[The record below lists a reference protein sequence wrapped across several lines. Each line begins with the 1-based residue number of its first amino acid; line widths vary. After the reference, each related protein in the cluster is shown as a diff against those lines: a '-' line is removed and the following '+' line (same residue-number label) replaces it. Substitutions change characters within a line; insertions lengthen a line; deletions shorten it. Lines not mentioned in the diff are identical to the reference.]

1 MSSKDMFRKEQ
12 RFSFRKFSFGLAS
25 AVIANVIFG
34 GAIASS
40 PVVHA
45 NTTTE
50 TAAVAT
56 SERIASIP
64 YTVNIVDQTGKV
76 VETKEK
82 KVLVYTVETIA
93 TATEYL
99 TADLVPEG
107 YAIVSGLGE
116 VTLTENAE
124 NVFTVK
130 VDKIAPEAVAT
141 TTTAESATSETATAA
156 ATPEPA
162 SLTATQPTPVTSEVA
177 EAEVAPTTSEE
188 SAKPTERTVYLSYIT
203 HYVNEANET
212 VDRTGHLVA
221 VTTTDDT
228 AKTQVTVSASENM
241 PSGWELVQDK
251 AKVVVQ
257 LVENQTNIL
266 VFAVTKKSKEEEIAE
281 SQLSNRD
288 VLMRLSLE
296 ADLLADEALR
306 QVAKEQAGNTAL
318 EAAANETKAV
328 AATANEVL
336 ANTAATE
343 AELDDQID
351 TVRTSTQNLAAEM
364 LKVDADGVLTAQLN
378 TTQVS
383 RPANYQEIG
392 TEAGAFHPDKPNL
405 TRYLFIFGTS
415 EGTTEDANGAT
426 GTAPVADK
434 TNASRALVPEGT
446 ITNIVYNDGTSNLTN
461 GTLGSNLTMGTD
473 GKLSG
478 SYNHT
483 AGGAYTRKLLVT
495 TDTGTH
501 TSNNFTTYAYTDQ
514 ASSEPVKKLEGVALT
529 VDDIFGN
536 EAKGIPSK
544 MAIATTS
551 AAFQNAGKNIPTV
564 PESEYTRTI
573 VGYRTVTE
581 DAFGEVTPG
590 VFVEQT
596 DLAQFPTNKDYQ
608 VKVQTTNVYG
618 QTIYNWVNVDY
629 DLKASMPTIGVD
641 PGTTVKNGDNRQL
654 EALFVFGN
662 VTGTTEAVST
672 SGSGT
677 APDFDTAKA
686 TKSFLA
692 TDPETEAA
700 KAAIEEINAN
710 TSKSEEEK
718 AAALAKQ
725 EAKKETVTISY
736 GVPGNVTEYVAG
748 NPDSVKINNRANN
761 PISAPVDSLGH
772 QSKQELLLDVEGKLT
787 GEFPYAPGGFYS
799 RVVKMTDT
807 AGNVSYSNPFFV
819 ISYTDKLI
827 DDTPVAVNQGTV
839 LTENNIFGKLTI
851 DTTSGSTG
859 TNQSLTVPESEY
871 TRAIVG
877 YRTVDGTT
885 KGELVEQTDLT
896 QFPTDKDLEV
906 KVQTTNPY
914 GQTIYNWVK
923 VDYNLKPKVEIV
935 DAVGGETKTVYVFSK
950 NNDRTEN
957 SEGVTGTNVAFD
969 KNKATKA
976 LVNITDDGQVTAIS
990 YTDGKSAVSDLV
1002 TNDKIP
1008 NAVIDTDGFFNGDVD
1023 ALAGGSVTRVVK
1035 VTDNANVVGD
1045 SPRFRIFP
1053 FSDTVPA
1060 DVTPVSLVKGTRPA
1074 LEEITAKMV
1083 IDSNSGYPNNAKV
1096 EIPKDAYTRTVVGYR
1111 LDGSQDTVAVDSVE
1125 KLPTEGSYK
1134 VRVKTS
1140 NAYGQEIY
1148 NWVPVSHYKLEEV
1161 SRDIVTKYTDFESP
1175 IHAIIELGSSGTVG
1189 TVKLEG
1195 DRPADFNIA
1204 NFNLKADEAAKLA
1217 ERNLEFVKADSLG
1230 TDGTVGTIR
1239 PKDGGKVEYTGS
1251 GNLDYVFEYTYQVNN
1266 ENKTSNLTYTIL
1278 YTDTQKP
1285 IMTPKSE
1292 YIRFVDE
1299 EYKISVPG
1307 TDNAFLSTE
1316 KINGSLSVL
1325 KDGESGKV
1333 SPGLGTNTA
1342 IASELDPKGVD
1353 VSGGVDNQGGNSTM
1367 FNVNITGTAP
1377 SAEGTGTYNLR
1388 VGENNYPAGPNVER
1402 VDGKVPENV
1411 GLTPVTVTFVK
1422 RAAMTTPVAVV
1433 DPANLTADEKAA
1445 VIAQL
1450 KKDNADNEKL
1460 NALPDTAFTV
1470 NADGTVSVDYSAGN
1484 TGVDAVTDKVA
1495 NATVKLAD
1503 EQKKAK
1509 DAIDTKLA
1517 EEKAAIE
1524 AKRDEAIAEINNTP
1538 GLTDDQKKAATDAVT
1553 NTANDALTDLQTAA
1567 DDAKK
1572 AIDTET
1578 TVAGINDAK
1587 TAGEK
1592 ALDDA
1597 KAVGEA
1603 AINLTKDKELAKADV
1618 DNQAKTAIEA
1628 IKNNPN
1634 LDATEQ
1640 APYIEAI
1647 EKAAEEQKAAIDKA
1661 KDTAGITDAVNA
1673 AEKVNEEQQLAA
1685 AKEDAKDKIAEE
1697 AAAAKDAIDDNP
1709 NLSDVEKTAAKN
1721 AVDTEVAKAND
1732 AIDKATTPETV
1743 QAAEDNGVK
1752 AIDAEELVAAKQD
1765 AKNKI
1770 AEDVKAAK
1778 DAIDKDPNL
1787 SEDEKK
1793 GFKDAVD
1800 TEAAK
1805 AVADI
1810 EKATTPAEAQ
1820 TAEEAGTAAIAEDV
1834 LDAAKQDAKN
1844 KIAEDVKAA
1853 KDAIDKNPNLSKEEK
1868 QTFKDAVDDAAK
1880 TANDAIDKATT
1891 PETVQTAEDNGVKAI
1906 DAKELAAAKQDAK
1919 NKIAEDVKAA
1929 KEAIDNNP
1937 NLSKEEKQTFKDAV
1951 DDAAKT
1957 ANDAIDKATTPETVQ
1972 TAEDNGVNAIDAK
1985 ELAAAKQDAKNKIAE
2000 DVKAAKDAID
2010 NNPNLSKEEKQ
2021 TFKDAVDDAAK
2032 TANGEIDKATTPETV
2047 QTAEDNGVK
2056 AIDAKELDAAK
2067 QDAKNKIAKDVE
2079 AAKDAIDKNPNLS
2092 EDEKQGFKDA
2102 VDVAAQTANGEID
2115 KATTPETVQTAEDNG
2130 VKAIDAK
2137 ELAAAKQ
2144 DAKNKIAEEA
2154 AAAKD
2159 AIDKNP
2165 NLSEDE
2171 KRTFKDAVDK
2181 AAQTANDAIDKA
2193 TTPAEVQTAEDN
2205 GVKAI
2210 DAKELDA
2217 AKQDAKNKI
2226 AKDVEAANA
2235 AIESNPNLS
2244 EKEIADAKAEVAKA
2258 AEDANKAI
2266 AAATT
2271 PETAQAAEETGTKEI
2286 AADVLD
2292 AAKQDAKNKIAKDLA
2307 TVEAAIDANSNLSE
2321 DEKKAAKLAAQ
2332 AKAADA
2338 VTNIEK
2344 ATTPAAV
2351 QTLEDAAVKELA
2363 NIEIKAAY
2371 DDAVKAI
2378 EAADNL
2384 STAAKSQALDD
2395 LKKARQAAEKAITD
2409 ATTADEVATAALAGV
2424 KSLAKVE
2431 AKAAADDAKAAIAQ
2445 NSNLTDDEKK
2455 VYTDAIDKALKAT
2468 ETKIDDAT
2476 DADTV
2481 DAETVL
2487 AQKDI
2492 AKQEVAAATADAVKG
2507 IEANTNLTDAK
2518 KDEYKATVT
2527 TAAEK
2532 AEKAITDATTA
2543 ADIQSKTFDATQDV
2557 AKEEVKADAAD
2568 AIAGI
2573 KANDNLS
2580 DTAKEEAIAAIEKAR
2595 NTTLENIENAKTAA
2609 AVDTATL
2616 DAEKA
2621 NAKAEIKAA
2630 ADDAKKA
2637 IDENANLPVS
2647 EKNALKLAIDAEVA
2661 ATNLEIDDAKT
2672 AEEID
2677 AATLA
2682 TEKSIAKAE
2691 VKAAAEDAL
2700 RAIDENA
2707 NLTDDEKAAAKAKV
2721 YVELSK
2727 AEKAIDKATT
2737 ADAID
2742 NATLVGEKAF
2752 ATAELEAAADDA
2764 KKAID
2769 ANTHL
2774 TDDQKQAAKD
2784 AVDAELAKA
2793 KEAVVAAKT
2802 ADEVDAATLVGE
2814 KAIAK
2819 EEIKAAADD
2828 AKKAIDANSNLT
2840 DDEKAAAK
2848 AAVDTEVAKA
2858 NEAIDKAATADA
2870 VDTATLVGEK
2880 AVAKEEL
2887 KAAADDA
2894 KKAIDENANLTPEE
2908 KAAAKKA
2915 VDDEVAKAEKAI
2927 DAATKAEEVDTATL
2941 AGEKAVAKEEV
2952 KAAAEDAKAAI
2963 DANDNLT
2970 PEEKAAAK
2978 AAVDAEVAK
2987 ANDAID
2993 AATKA
2998 DEVDAATLAGEKAVA
3013 KEELKAA
3020 AEDAKAAIDAN
3031 DNLTPEEKAA
3041 AKDAVD
3047 AEVAKANDAID
3058 AATSAEEVDTATLAG
3073 EKAVA
3078 KEELKAAAEDAK
3090 KAIDANPNLSDA
3102 EKQAAKDAV
3111 DASAAAANKAIDGST
3126 SSVEVQAAKDK
3137 GNAAIAENVL
3147 DAAKQGAKNK
3157 LMEEADKAKAA
3168 IDANPNL
3175 TPEEK
3180 AAAKAE
3186 IDKAV
3191 EEAIIAINGAGTHHA
3206 LGEIKLPLSALIKP
3220 VVTVTPVLDPNNLT
3234 EEEIARIKALLEE
3247 NNTFP
3252 EGTEIIVSKDASVSI
3267 KYPDGTIDLVLP
3279 AEVVKQADTTAP
3291 AITDDAK
3298 GNIVVAPSE
3307 EAVELV
3313 VTYVDNN
3320 GKAQLVIVT
3329 KGADGKWTTTDKV
3342 VIVDPVTGQ
3351 VIIPGS
3357 AIKPGTVVTAY
3368 SKDMAG
3374 NVSDL
3379 NSAEVEAVD
3388 ANNPAA
3394 GVKVKSVTSTSNANK
3409 STKKAKQLPN
3419 TGEKA
3424 TSATSLG
3431 LAVLGMGLALF
3442 AAKRKKDEEEA

>member
-1 MSSKDMFRKEQ
+1 MFRKEQ

-34 GAIASS
+34 GAIANT

-64 YTVNIVDQTGKV
+64 YTVNIVDQAGKV

-116 VTLTENAE
+116 VTLTEKADNI
-124 NVFTVK
+124 FTVK
-130 VDKIAPEAVAT
+130 VDKIAPEAAAP
-141 TTTAESATSETATAA
+141 TTTAESATSETSTAA

-177 EAEVAPTTSEE
+177 EAEVAPTTPEE
-188 SAKPTERTVYLSYIT
+188 SAKPTERTAYLSYIT

-221 VTTTDDT
+221 VTTTDET

-266 VFAVTKKSKEEEIAE
+266 VFAVTKKSKEEEIAA
-281 SQLSNRD
+281 SQLSNKD
-288 VLMRLSLE
+288 VLEQVLSEGVLLSNDAARLLE
-296 ADLLADEALR
+296 TS
-306 QVAKEQAGNTAL
+306 QAGNTGL
-318 EAAANETKAV
+318 EVATNNTKAV
-328 AATANEVL
+328 L
-336 ANTAATE
+336 KE
-343 AELDDQID
+343 AIQVFDEP
-351 TVRTSTQNLAAEM
+351 TSTQEQ
-364 LKVDADGVLTAQLN
+364 VDAQTELVRAASKTLADELLKFDEDGVLTAMLDATANGITITTSSKGKVRPKYADHIRDFATNNSQQSYNDQDFFFGLIGKELTEQDSQIRATAQASDGSTLPVSLVGGGWQEIPEGDRYGLNINNSGVIYGTTTIKEAGNTFSWRFKASSGSDSAGSQFTFVPYTVVKTDEEPVRKGVTQGVTADEILAKVKSDVTRGDGSKQGPLNATFEEYFN
-378 TTQVS
+378 TT
-383 RPANYQEIG
+383 
-392 TEAGAFHPDKPNL
+392 L
-405 TRYLFIFGTS
+405 TAR
-415 EGTTEDANGAT
+415 AT
-426 GTAPVADK
+426 GTS
-434 TNASRALVPEGT
+434 T
-446 ITNIVYNDGTSNLTN
+446 
-461 GTLGSNLTMGTD
+461 
-473 GKLSG
+473 
-478 SYNHT
+478 
-483 AGGAYTRKLLVT
+483 
-495 TDTGTH
+495 
-501 TSNNFTTYAYTDQ
+501 
-514 ASSEPVKKLEGVALT
+514 
-529 VDDIFGN
+529 
-536 EAKGIPSK
+536 
-544 MAIATTS
+544 
-551 AAFQNAGKNIPTV
+551 
-564 PESEYTRTI
+564 
-573 VGYRTVTE
+573 TVTE
-581 DAFGEVTPG
+581 DAKNGKQIWHEIVGNIPTTAGEHTVT
-590 VFVEQT
+590 VRS
-596 DLAQFPTNKDYQ
+596 
-608 VKVQTTNVYG
+608 TNVHG
-618 QTIYNWVNVDY
+618 QTI
-629 DLKASMPTIGVD
+629 
-641 PGTTVKNGDNRQL
+641 
-654 EALFVFGN
+654 
-662 VTGTTEAVST
+662 
-672 SGSGT
+672 
-677 APDFDTAKA
+677 DTAVVVDLYD
-686 TKSFLA
+686 F
-692 TDPETEAA
+692 
-700 KAAIEEINAN
+700 
-710 TSKSEEEK
+710 
-718 AAALAKQ
+718 
-725 EAKKETVTISY
+725 EAK
-736 GVPGNVTEYVAG
+736 
-748 NPDSVKINNRANN
+748 DRA
-761 PISAPVDSLGH
+761 
-772 QSKQELLLDVEGKLT
+772 
-787 GEFPYAPGGFYS
+787 
-799 RVVKMTDT
+799 
-807 AGNVSYSNPFFV
+807 
-819 ISYTDKLI
+819 
-827 DDTPVAVNQGTV
+827 
-839 LTENNIFGKLTI
+839 
-851 DTTSGSTG
+851 
-859 TNQSLTVPESEY
+859 
-871 TRAIVG
+871 
-877 YRTVDGTT
+877 
-885 KGELVEQTDLT
+885 
-896 QFPTDKDLEV
+896 EV
-906 KVQTTNPY
+906 
-914 GQTIYNWVK
+914 
-923 VDYNLKPKVEIV
+923 
-935 DAVGGETKTVYVFSK
+935 
-950 NNDRTEN
+950 R
-957 SEGVTGTNVAFD
+957 
-969 KNKATKA
+969 
-976 LVNITDDGQVTAIS
+976 
-990 YTDGKSAVSDLV
+990 
-1002 TNDKIP
+1002 
-1008 NAVIDTDGFFNGDVD
+1008 
-1023 ALAGGSVTRVVK
+1023 
-1035 VTDNANVVGD
+1035 
-1045 SPRFRIFP
+1045 
-1053 FSDTVPA
+1053 
-1060 DVTPVSLVKGTRPA
+1060 
-1074 LEEITAKMV
+1074 
-1083 IDSNSGYPNNAKV
+1083 
-1096 EIPKDAYTRTVVGYR
+1096 
-1111 LDGSQDTVAVDSVE
+1111 
-1125 KLPTEGSYK
+1125 
-1134 VRVKTS
+1134 
-1140 NAYGQEIY
+1140 
-1148 NWVPVSHYKLEEV
+1148 
-1161 SRDIVTKYTDFESP
+1161 KYTDWDKP
-1175 IHAIIELGSSGTVG
+1175 IHAIIEIGKTGEEAAV
-1189 TVKLEG
+1189 VLENIP
-1195 DRPADFNIA
+1195 DDFQIENFNIT
-1204 NFNLKADEAAKLA
+1204 DEAATKLA
-1217 ERNLEFVKADSLG
+1217 ERNLEFVKNAQVEDKAD
-1230 TDGTVGTIR
+1230 TVDNKKDGIVGYIR
-1239 PKDGGKVEYTGS
+1239 PKAAYGNVATYTGS
-1251 GNLDYVFEYTYQVNN
+1251 SNIAYKFKYKNLNDATADETND
-1266 ENKTSNLTYTIL
+1266 ELSYTIL
-1278 YTDTQKP
+1278 FIDTQKP
-1285 IMTPKSE
+1285 VVTPKSE
-1292 YIRFVDE
+1292 YIRFVNE
-1299 EYKISVPG
+1299 AYTISVPG
-1307 TDNAFLSTE
+1307 TDNAYLNTA

-1325 KDGESGKV
+1325 KDGETGKV
-1333 SPGLGTNTA
+1333 SPGLGTGTN
-1342 IASELDPKGVD
+1342 IASELDPTGKG
-1353 VSGGVDNQGGNSTM
+1353 NQGDNSTK

-1388 VGENNYPAGPNVER
+1388 VGENNYPAGPDVER
-1402 VDGKVPENV
+1402 VDGKKPENV
-1411 GLTPVTVTFVK
+1411 GLTPIKVTFVK
-1422 RAAMTTPVAVV
+1422 CAAVTTPVAVV
-1433 DPANLTADEKAA
+1433 DPANLTTEEKAA

-1450 KKDNADNEKL
+1450 KKDNADNQRL
-1460 NALPDTAFTV
+1460 QDLPDSAFTV
-1470 NADGTVSVDYSAGN
+1470 NPDGTVSVDYSAGN

-1597 KAVGEA
+1597 TAKGEA
-1603 AINLTKDKELAKADV
+1603 AIELTKEKELAKADV

-1673 AEKVNEEQQLAA
+1673 AEKVNEEQKLAA

-1697 AAAAKDAIDDNP
+1697 AAAAKEAIDNNP
-1709 NLSDVEKTAAKN
+1709 NLSGAEKTAAKD

-1810 EKATTPAEAQ
+1810 EKATTPADAQ

-1844 KIAEDVKAA
+1844 KID
-1853 KDAIDKNPNLSKEEK
+1853 
-1868 QTFKDAVDDAAK
+1868 
-1880 TANDAIDKATT
+1880 
-1891 PETVQTAEDNGVKAI
+1891 
-1906 DAKELAAAKQDAK
+1906 
-1919 NKIAEDVKAA
+1919 
-1929 KEAIDNNP
+1929 
-1937 NLSKEEKQTFKDAV
+1937 
-1951 DDAAKT
+1951 
-1957 ANDAIDKATTPETVQ
+1957 
-1972 TAEDNGVNAIDAK
+1972 
-1985 ELAAAKQDAKNKIAE
+1985 
-2000 DVKAAKDAID
+2000 
-2010 NNPNLSKEEKQ
+2010 
-2021 TFKDAVDDAAK
+2021 
-2032 TANGEIDKATTPETV
+2032 
-2047 QTAEDNGVK
+2047 
-2056 AIDAKELDAAK
+2056 
-2067 QDAKNKIAKDVE
+2067 
-2079 AAKDAIDKNPNLS
+2079 
-2092 EDEKQGFKDA
+2092 
-2102 VDVAAQTANGEID
+2102 
-2115 KATTPETVQTAEDNG
+2115 
-2130 VKAIDAK
+2130 
-2137 ELAAAKQ
+2137 
-2144 DAKNKIAEEA
+2144 
-2154 AAAKD
+2154 
-2159 AIDKNP
+2159 
-2165 NLSEDE
+2165 
-2171 KRTFKDAVDK
+2171 
-2181 AAQTANDAIDKA
+2181 
-2193 TTPAEVQTAEDN
+2193 
-2205 GVKAI
+2205 
-2210 DAKELDA
+2210 
-2217 AKQDAKNKI
+2217 
-2226 AKDVEAANA
+2226 KDVEAANA

-2244 EKEIADAKAEVAKA
+2244 EDEKKGFKDAVGAEAAKAVADIEK
-2258 AEDANKAI
+2258 
-2266 AAATT
+2266 ATT
-2271 PETAQAAEETGTKEI
+2271 PEAAQAAEEAGTAAI
-2286 AADVLD
+2286 AEDVLD

-2321 DEKKAAKLAAQ
+2321 DEKKAAKLEAQ
-2332 AKAADA
+2332 AKEAEA
-2338 VTNIEK
+2338 VANIEK
-2344 ATTPAAV
+2344 ATTPEAV
-2351 QTLEDAAVKELA
+2351 QTLEDAAVKDLA

-2384 STAAKSQALDD
+2384 STAAKTQALED
-2395 LKKARQAAEKAITD
+2395 LKKARQAAEDAIKT
-2409 ATTADEVATAALAGV
+2409 ASTADEVAKGALDGL
-2424 KSLAKVE
+2424 KSIAKVE

-2445 NSNLTDDEKK
+2445 NSNLTDAEKK
-2455 VYTDAIDKALKAT
+2455 VYTDAIDEALKDT
-2468 ETKIDDAT
+2468 ETKIDAAT

-2507 IEANTNLTDAK
+2507 IEANTNLTDAE
-2518 KDEYKATVT
+2518 KDEYKAAVT
-2527 TAAEK
+2527 KAAET

-2580 DTAKEEAIAAIEKAR
+2580 DTAKEEAIAAIEEAR
-2595 NTTLENIENAKTAA
+2595 DTTLENIENAKTAA
-2609 AVDTATL
+2609 EVDTATL

-2637 IDENANLPVS
+2637 IDENANLPAS
-2647 EKNALKLAIDAEVA
+2647 DKNALKLAIDAEVA
-2661 ATNLEIDDAKT
+2661 ATNLEIDNAKT

-2700 RAIDENA
+2700 QAIDENA
-2707 NLTDDEKAAAKAKV
+2707 NLTDAEKAKAKADV

-2819 EEIKAAADD
+2819 EEIKAAA
-2828 AKKAIDANSNLT
+2828 
-2840 DDEKAAAK
+2840 
-2848 AAVDTEVAKA
+2848 
-2858 NEAIDKAATADA
+2858 
-2870 VDTATLVGEK
+2870 
-2880 AVAKEEL
+2880 
-2887 KAAADDA
+2887 
-2894 KKAIDENANLTPEE
+2894 
-2908 KAAAKKA
+2908 
-2915 VDDEVAKAEKAI
+2915 
-2927 DAATKAEEVDTATL
+2927 
-2941 AGEKAVAKEEV
+2941 
-2952 KAAAEDAKAAI
+2952 
-2963 DANDNLT
+2963 
-2970 PEEKAAAK
+2970 
-2978 AAVDAEVAK
+2978 
-2987 ANDAID
+2987 
-2993 AATKA
+2993 
-2998 DEVDAATLAGEKAVA
+2998 
-3013 KEELKAA
+3013 
-3020 AEDAKAAIDAN
+3020 
-3031 DNLTPEEKAA
+3031 
-3041 AKDAVD
+3041 
-3047 AEVAKANDAID
+3047 
-3058 AATSAEEVDTATLAG
+3058 
-3073 EKAVA
+3073 
-3078 KEELKAAAEDAK
+3078 EDAK
-3090 KAIDANPNLSDA
+3090 KAI
-3102 EKQAAKDAV
+3102 
-3111 DASAAAANKAIDGST
+3111 
-3126 SSVEVQAAKDK
+3126 
-3137 GNAAIAENVL
+3137 

-3252 EGTEIIVSKDASVSI
+3252 EGTEIIISKGASVSI

-3279 AEVVKQADTTAP
+3279 AEIVKQADTTAP

-3320 GKAQLVIVT
+3320 GKAQLVVVT

>member
-34 GAIASS
+34 GAIANT

-64 YTVNIVDQTGKV
+64 YTVNIVDQAGKV

-93 TATEYL
+93 TATDYL

-116 VTLTENAE
+116 VTLTEKAE

-141 TTTAESATSETATAA
+141 TTTAESATSETSTAA

-162 SLTATQPTPVTSEVA
+162 SLTATQSTPVTAEVA

-221 VTTTDDT
+221 VTTTDET

-257 LVENQTNIL
+257 LVENQTNVL

-318 EAAANETKAV
+318 ETAANETKAV

-343 AELDDQID
+343 VELDDQID

-364 LKVDADGVLTAQLN
+364 LKVDKDGILTAMLDATTQAITITPSSKGAVRPIYSEHIRDFATNNNQRSYDGQDFFFGLIGKELTEQDSQISATAQDSDGSNLSISLVGGGQKPLTDQDRFGLQINNSGVIYGTTTIKEAGNTVSWQFQAQNGSDTARKQFTFVPYTVVKTDEEPVRKAVTAGVTADEILAKVKSDVTRGNGTSSTAEATQGPLNIAFEQHFNSALTARATGTSTTVAADAKTGKQIWHEIKEYVKVAEADGTA
-378 TTQVS
+378 VS
-383 RPANYQEIG
+383 GVATVKGSLP
-392 TEAGAFHPDKPNL
+392 TEAGTYNVTVLSTNVHGQTIENTVKVVLNAAPTITASGTGSTNPFNNTASTARKIV
-405 TRYLFIFGTS
+405 YIFGI
-415 EGTTEDANGAT
+415 TTGDTEAVTTAKAET
-426 GTAPVADK
+426 GEKAKAPIFDRDIAQPVA
-434 TNASRALVPEGT
+434 T
-446 ITNIVYNDGTSNLTN
+446 ITDADSTSIKVEYGDNAPLSRFN
-461 GTLGSNLTMGTD
+461 NLGSNMVATAADGTVLRDTKGTSTNVTVTD
-473 GKLSG
+473 G
-478 SYNHT
+478 T
-483 AGGAYTRKLLVT
+483 ANIYLGGTYEYLPGGKFTRQFIISDESNAVVRGEAFYTV
-495 TDTGTH
+495 
-501 TSNNFTTYAYTDQ
+501 SYTD
-514 ASSEPVKKLEGVALT
+514 KLKDDTPIAKNQDVALT
-529 VDDIFGN
+529 KEEVV
-536 EAKGIPSK
+536 AKLTLDAQSGGFSDTNP
-544 MAIATTS
+544 
-551 AAFQNAGKNIPTV
+551 NLTV
-564 PESEYTRTI
+564 PESEVTRTI
-573 VGYRTVTE
+573 VGYRTA
-581 DAFGEVTPG
+581 DG
-590 VFVEQT
+590 VYTEQT
-596 DLAQFPTNKDYQ
+596 NLAQFPKDKDFE
-608 VKVQTTNVYG
+608 VKVKTTNV
-618 QTIYNWVNVDY
+618 
-629 DLKASMPTIGVD
+629 
-641 PGTTVKNGDNRQL
+641 
-654 EALFVFGN
+654 
-662 VTGTTEAVST
+662 
-672 SGSGT
+672 
-677 APDFDTAKA
+677 
-686 TKSFLA
+686 
-692 TDPETEAA
+692 
-700 KAAIEEINAN
+700 
-710 TSKSEEEK
+710 
-718 AAALAKQ
+718 
-725 EAKKETVTISY
+725 
-736 GVPGNVTEYVAG
+736 
-748 NPDSVKINNRANN
+748 
-761 PISAPVDSLGH
+761 
-772 QSKQELLLDVEGKLT
+772 
-787 GEFPYAPGGFYS
+787 
-799 RVVKMTDT
+799 
-807 AGNVSYSNPFFV
+807 
-819 ISYTDKLI
+819 
-827 DDTPVAVNQGTV
+827 
-839 LTENNIFGKLTI
+839 
-851 DTTSGSTG
+851 
-859 TNQSLTVPESEY
+859 
-871 TRAIVG
+871 
-877 YRTVDGTT
+877 
-885 KGELVEQTDLT
+885 
-896 QFPTDKDLEV
+896 
-906 KVQTTNPY
+906 Y

-935 DAVGGETKTVYVFSK
+935 DAVEGTTKTVYVFSK

-969 KNKATKA
+969 RNKATKA
-976 LVNITDDGQVTAIS
+976 VVNITDDGQVTTIVYNDAKNDTADMLDKGVTPTTLVG
-990 YTDGKSAVSDLV
+990 TDGYFK
-1002 TNDKIP
+1002 
-1008 NAVIDTDGFFNGDVD
+1008 
-1023 ALAGGSVTRVVK
+1023 GSVAVPAGTNTTRLLK
-1035 VTDNANVVGD
+1035 VTDDKGLVGQ
-1045 SPRFRIFP
+1045 SPTFRVYA

-1060 DVTPVSLVKGTRPA
+1060 NVTPVRLAKGTSPA

-1083 IDSNSGYPNNAKV
+1083 IDSNSGYPRNPKV

-1111 LDGSQDTVAVDSVE
+1111 LDSSSSTVAVDSVAG
-1125 KLPTEGSYK
+1125 LPTEGSYQ

-1148 NWVPVSHYKLEEV
+1148 NWVPVSHYKLEEI
-1161 SRDIVTKYTDFESP
+1161 SRDTVNKYTDFPAP
-1175 IHAIIELGSSGTVG
+1175 IHAITELGSSGTVG

-1195 DRPADFNIA
+1195 DLPADFNIA
-1204 NFNLKADEAAKLA
+1204 NFNLKEGEAAKLA
-1217 ERNLEFVKADSLG
+1217 ERNLEFVKAGSLG
-1230 TDGTVGTIR
+1230 TDGTVGTIQT
-1239 PKDGGKVEYTGS
+1239 KNGGKVEYTGS

-1278 YTDTQKP
+1278 YTDTKAP
-1285 IMTPKSE
+1285 VMTPKSE

-1316 KINGSLSVL
+1316 KINGTLSVL
-1325 KDGESGKV
+1325 KDGESGRLV
-1333 SPGLGTNTA
+1333 SSDLGTNTA
-1342 IASELDPKGVD
+1342 ITSELDPKGVD

-1377 SAEGTGTYNLR
+1377 SAEGTGTYKLR
-1388 VGENNYPAGPNVER
+1388 VGENNYPAPPTVTN
-1402 VDGKVPENV
+1402 KPENV
-1411 GLTPVTVTFVK
+1411 GLTPITVTFVK
-1422 RAAMTTPVAVV
+1422 RATVSTPVAVV
-1433 DPANLTADEKAA
+1433 DPANLTTDEKAA

-1572 AIDTET
+1572 AIDTKT

-1597 KAVGEA
+1597 TATGEA
-1603 AINLTKDKELAKADV
+1603 AIDLTKDKELAKADV
-1618 DNQAKTAIEA
+1618 DNQAKDAIEA

-1634 LDATEQ
+1634 LNEDEQ
-1640 APYIEAI
+1640 APYIDAI
-1647 EKAAEEQKAAIDKA
+1647 EKAAEEQKAAIDAA
-1661 KDTAGITDAVNA
+1661 KDTTGITDAVNA

-1697 AAAAKDAIDDNP
+1697 AAAAKDAIDKDP
-1709 NLSDVEKTAAKN
+1709 NLSDAEKTAAKN

-1732 AIDKATTPETV
+1732 AIDKAKTPAEAQT
-1743 QAAEDNGVK
+1743 AEDNGVK
-1752 AIDAEELVAAKQD
+1752 AIDAEELAAAKQD

-1770 AEDVKAAK
+1770 AKDVEAAK

-1805 AVADI
+1805 AVADV
-1810 EKATTPAEAQ
+1810 EKATTPDEAQ
-1820 TAEEAGTAAIAEDV
+1820 TAEEAGTKAIAEDV
-1834 LDAAKQDAKN
+1834 
-1844 KIAEDVKAA
+1844 
-1853 KDAIDKNPNLSKEEK
+1853 
-1868 QTFKDAVDDAAK
+1868 
-1880 TANDAIDKATT
+1880 
-1891 PETVQTAEDNGVKAI
+1891 
-1906 DAKELAAAKQDAK
+1906 
-1919 NKIAEDVKAA
+1919 
-1929 KEAIDNNP
+1929 
-1937 NLSKEEKQTFKDAV
+1937 
-1951 DDAAKT
+1951 
-1957 ANDAIDKATTPETVQ
+1957 
-1972 TAEDNGVNAIDAK
+1972 
-1985 ELAAAKQDAKNKIAE
+1985 
-2000 DVKAAKDAID
+2000 
-2010 NNPNLSKEEKQ
+2010 
-2021 TFKDAVDDAAK
+2021 
-2032 TANGEIDKATTPETV
+2032 
-2047 QTAEDNGVK
+2047 
-2056 AIDAKELDAAK
+2056 
-2067 QDAKNKIAKDVE
+2067 
-2079 AAKDAIDKNPNLS
+2079 
-2092 EDEKQGFKDA
+2092 
-2102 VDVAAQTANGEID
+2102 
-2115 KATTPETVQTAEDNG
+2115 
-2130 VKAIDAK
+2130 
-2137 ELAAAKQ
+2137 
-2144 DAKNKIAEEA
+2144 
-2154 AAAKD
+2154 
-2159 AIDKNP
+2159 
-2165 NLSEDE
+2165 
-2171 KRTFKDAVDK
+2171 
-2181 AAQTANDAIDKA
+2181 
-2193 TTPAEVQTAEDN
+2193 
-2205 GVKAI
+2205 
-2210 DAKELDA
+2210 LDA

-2244 EKEIADAKAEVAKA
+2244 EDEKKGFKDAVDAEAAKAVADIEK
-2258 AEDANKAI
+2258 
-2266 AAATT
+2266 ATT
-2271 PETAQAAEETGTKEI
+2271 PEAAQAAEETGTAAI
-2286 AADVLD
+2286 AEDVLD

-2307 TVEAAIDANSNLSE
+2307 TVEAAIDANSNLSQ
-2321 DEKKAAKLAAQ
+2321 DEKDAAKLAAQ
-2332 AKAADA
+2332 AKAAEA
-2338 VTNIEK
+2338 VANIEK
-2344 ATTPAAV
+2344 ATTPEAA
-2351 QTLEDAAVKELA
+2351 QTLEDAAVKDLA

-2384 STAAKSQALDD
+2384 STAAKTQALED
-2395 LKKARQAAEKAITD
+2395 LKKARQAAEEAIKT
-2409 ATTADEVATAALAGV
+2409 ASTADEVAKGALDGL
-2424 KSLAKVE
+2424 KSIAKVE
-2431 AKAAADDAKAAIAQ
+2431 AKAAADDAKVAIAQ
-2445 NSNLTDDEKK
+2445 NSNLTDAEKK

-2637 IDENANLPVS
+2637 IDENANLPAS
-2647 EKNALKLAIDAEVA
+2647 DKNALKLAIDAEVA
-2661 ATNLEIDDAKT
+2661 ATNLEIDNAKT

-2700 RAIDENA
+2700 QAIDENA
-2707 NLTDDEKAAAKAKV
+2707 NLTDDEKAKAKADV

-2752 ATAELEAAADDA
+2752 ATAELETAADDA

-2814 KAIAK
+2814 KAVAK

-2828 AKKAIDANSNLT
+2828 AKKA
-2840 DDEKAAAK
+2840 
-2848 AAVDTEVAKA
+2848 
-2858 NEAIDKAATADA
+2858 
-2870 VDTATLVGEK
+2870 
-2880 AVAKEEL
+2880 
-2887 KAAADDA
+2887 
-2894 KKAIDENANLTPEE
+2894 
-2908 KAAAKKA
+2908 
-2915 VDDEVAKAEKAI
+2915 
-2927 DAATKAEEVDTATL
+2927 
-2941 AGEKAVAKEEV
+2941 
-2952 KAAAEDAKAAI
+2952 
-2963 DANDNLT
+2963 
-2970 PEEKAAAK
+2970 
-2978 AAVDAEVAK
+2978 
-2987 ANDAID
+2987 
-2993 AATKA
+2993 
-2998 DEVDAATLAGEKAVA
+2998 
-3013 KEELKAA
+3013 
-3020 AEDAKAAIDAN
+3020 
-3031 DNLTPEEKAA
+3031 
-3041 AKDAVD
+3041 
-3047 AEVAKANDAID
+3047 
-3058 AATSAEEVDTATLAG
+3058 
-3073 EKAVA
+3073 
-3078 KEELKAAAEDAK
+3078 
-3090 KAIDANPNLSDA
+3090 
-3102 EKQAAKDAV
+3102 
-3111 DASAAAANKAIDGST
+3111 
-3126 SSVEVQAAKDK
+3126 
-3137 GNAAIAENVL
+3137 
-3147 DAAKQGAKNK
+3147 
-3157 LMEEADKAKAA
+3157 
-3168 IDANPNL
+3168 
-3175 TPEEK
+3175 
-3180 AAAKAE
+3180 
-3186 IDKAV
+3186 
-3191 EEAIIAINGAGTHHA
+3191 
-3206 LGEIKLPLSALIKP
+3206 
-3220 VVTVTPVLDPNNLT
+3220 
-3234 EEEIARIKALLEE
+3234 
-3247 NNTFP
+3247 
-3252 EGTEIIVSKDASVSI
+3252 
-3267 KYPDGTIDLVLP
+3267 
-3279 AEVVKQADTTAP
+3279 
-3291 AITDDAK
+3291 
-3298 GNIVVAPSE
+3298 
-3307 EAVELV
+3307 
-3313 VTYVDNN
+3313 
-3320 GKAQLVIVT
+3320 
-3329 KGADGKWTTTDKV
+3329 
-3342 VIVDPVTGQ
+3342 
-3351 VIIPGS
+3351 
-3357 AIKPGTVVTAY
+3357 
-3368 SKDMAG
+3368 
-3374 NVSDL
+3374 
-3379 NSAEVEAVD
+3379 
-3388 ANNPAA
+3388 
-3394 GVKVKSVTSTSNANK
+3394 
-3409 STKKAKQLPN
+3409 
-3419 TGEKA
+3419 
-3424 TSATSLG
+3424 
-3431 LAVLGMGLALF
+3431 
-3442 AAKRKKDEEEA
+3442 